1 MLFAPRGSRPGLL
14 DAASSLSNYSRSE
27 FEPRLACA
35 GLAGFREKDLVR
47 IEARVVPAA
56 AEVPEHCRVSGVLSP
71 EIAFEVNL
79 PARWNGRFYMIGNGG
94 HAGEG
99 FDDPLRAGL
108 RSDASAAGFAM
119 AMTKT
124 GHDSPQGAAGVVRH
138 EQPAEG
144 DRLRTARST

>member
-1 MLFAPRGSRPGLL
+1 LL